1 MPPEPIASGRIQGVA
16 ELPTELNGARVLRH
30 AFVTSDVEPTGAT
43 RHVVGGSEMGAASAL
58 AIAQYEDEVGFYLFC
73 LDSAG
78 AVVTDNVAR
87 VG

>member
-1 MPPEPIASGRIQGVA
+1 MPPEPIATGRIQGVA
-16 ELPTELNGARVLRH
+16 ELP
-30 AFVTSDVEPTGAT
+30 AT

-73 LDSAG
+73 LDSAA